1 MAMTPE
7 EREEALTRMVE
18 SFLGGKLDKDLAE
31 RKFQERLKLM
41 QNRSGPS
48 SSGTSKPEDK

>member
-18 SFLGGKLDKDLAE
+18 SFLGGKVDKE
-31 RKFQERLKLM
+31 RVEKIFQERLKLM
-41 QNRSGPS
+41 QNRSEPS
-48 SSGTSKPEDK
+48 SSGTSKLEDK